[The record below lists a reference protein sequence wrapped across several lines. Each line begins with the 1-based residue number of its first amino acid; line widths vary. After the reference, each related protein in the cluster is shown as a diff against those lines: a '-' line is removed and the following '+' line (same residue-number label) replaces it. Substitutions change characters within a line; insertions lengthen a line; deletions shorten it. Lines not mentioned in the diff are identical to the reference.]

1 MEKLDSFLKNK
12 KVQLAFLIFTLVFLT
27 VFAVRH
33 YVRHVRG
40 YADESIKIV
49 RIMTDNMPF
58 ETLEDGS
65 TLTQEFSVAEAFQGF
80 SIRMGAL
87 QADMQGAMEVTLLND
102 KEEKVYAWKYQLKD
116 MNPLGFINFTLPED
130 VTTTKGAYKIVCKME
145 NDSAGKFVYYRTPSD
160 VFTGWNCTLN
170 DVAQPWDI
178 EISVFKNN
186 TSHYYS
192 YIGYFYWGMFFIICA
207 LIIGVTFFGIRKK
220 CKIEFVFLAYM
231 MVFGFIYMFVLPP
244 YSAPDEIAHFGTAYD
259 ISNRFCHLG
268 SDTTDVTMR
277 LEDASSQYRAIPN
290 IDTYDYTKRHMFQHA
305 SQKEL
310 TVVGGMRIYTSNH
323 TTHFIA
329 GIGIFI
335 GKILGWGNV
344 PTTYLGRMFNLI
356 LYTLVV
362 FFAIRIIPFGKM
374 VLFSISVMPM
384 MLQLACS
391 YSYDAFI
398 NPLAFLTIALILKYI
413 YDASVIR
420 KRDILGLIILAT
432 LLGPCKIIY
441 SCIFLLCIFIPRIKF
456 KNKIH
461 YSIAIIGIALGILL
475 PNVYY
480 NFAIIKNM
488 VGKPQVEQSVSAVDE
503 TANTAESTDTVAT
516 SETTQTE
523 GVVETT
529 ETAQTAIANSEYYT
543 ATWCIHHPW
552 ETIKLYVRTSVC
564 FGVTYV
570 MGTIGKQLGWIE
582 IGIPSYFILGLGLLL
597 FLSFFEK
604 NKYSDQIKMKHRI
617 VTFFVF
623 FVVYVLAHASMLFGW
638 TSIKSNLIL
647 GVQGRYFIPALPVF
661 VVLFSNKKASL
672 PKSIRNYLFVSY
684 ALLQFIVIT
693 QIMLIICQR

>member
-244 YSAPDEIAHFGTAYD
+244 YSAPDEIVHFGAAYD
-259 ISNRFCHLG
+259 ISNKLVHLK
-268 SDTTDVTMR
+268 SNTTAVTMR
-277 LEDASSQYRAIPN
+277 PEDAYSQFRAIPN
-290 IDTYDYTKRHMFQHA
+290 MDTYDYTKCCMFQHGT
-305 SQKEL
+305 QKEFI
-310 TVVGGMRIYTSNH
+310 VMDGMNTFPNY
-323 TTHFIA
+323 TTHFISGF
-329 GIGIFI
+329 GIYI
-335 GKILGWGNV
+335 GKTLNWGNV
-344 PTTYLGRMFNLI
+344 PTTYLGRFLNLI
-356 LYTLVV
+356 FYILVA

-384 MLQLACS
+384 MLELACS

-420 KRDILGLIILAT
+420 KRDILGLIILAA

-441 SCIFLLCIFIPRIKF
+441 SCIFLLCIFIPRTKF

-461 YSIAIIGIALGILL
+461 YSIAIIGVTLGILL

-480 NFAIIKNM
+480 NFASIENM
-488 VGKPQVEQSVSAVDE
+488 IGKPQVEQSVSALDE
-503 TANTAESTDTVAT
+503 NTNIDESTETVGT

-523 GVVETT
+523 
-529 ETAQTAIANSEYYT
+529 IANSEYYT
-543 ATWCIHHPW
+543 AMWCIHHPW
-552 ETIKLYVRTSVC
+552 ETVKLYANTSIYFC
-564 FGVTYV
+564 ASY
-570 MGTIGKQLGWIE
+570 IGGIIGRQLGWLE

-617 VTFFVF
+617 VAICIFFI
-623 FVVYVLAHASMLFGW
+623 VYALVHASMLFGW
-638 TSIKSNLIL
+638 TPIKSNLIL
-647 GVQGRYFIPALPVF
+647 GVQGRYFIPVLPVF

-672 PKSIRNYLFVSY
+672 PKSIRNYFFISY
-684 ALLQFIVIT
+684 GVLQFIVIT
-693 QIMLIICQR
+693 QIIMIICQR